1 MTFSSAQNQLPYYE
15 IPEYPETYL
24 PGDIMSRMVDGLGFR
39 YYWASD
45 ALTAADLDFKPSEAA
60 KTSRETIDHIF
71 ELAVFVLQTVK
82 PDANIDRDF
91 KSKSYEEVRASTLN
105 YIKEISEELR
115 GKSGE
120 ELVAMKLVLGSG
132 DRKRTMPFWNL
143 INGPIED
150 AVYHTG
156 QLVSFRRASGNPISP
171 NISVLSGK
179 VKK

>member
-1 MTFSSAQNQLPYYE
+1 MSFSNAQNQLPYYE

-45 ALTAADLDFKPSEAA
+45 ALTPKDLDYKPSEAA
-60 KTSRETIDHIF
+60 KTTRETIDHIF
-71 ELAVFVLQTVK
+71 ELTVFVLRTVK
-82 PDANIDRDF
+82 SNAKPDRDF
-91 KSKSYEEVRASTLN
+91 KAKSYEEVRALTLN
-105 YIKEISEELR
+105 YIQEISKVLR

-120 ELVAMKLVLGSG
+120 ELAAIELVLGRG
-132 DRKRTMPFWNL
+132 NQQRTMPFWNL

-156 QLVSFRRASGNPISP
+156 QLVSFRRTSGNPVSP